1 MKSIFRATA
10 ILSGSSIASI
20 LVSLCTAKVMALCL
34 KPAGYGYYGLLQNF
48 VMLASLATGVGMA
61 TGIVR
66 LAAGAVK
73 LDDLPVVAAIRHA
86 SWWLFAATGAVAF
99 AVLAVFRGR
108 FSEWALGSASHG
120 AVIVILTVPLL
131 LTVAKNI
138 YMGTLN
144 AYHRVGTLARCAVFS
159 SLFSAG
165 VVIPMVLL
173 FGLKGVVPAVTV
185 DSLIACAVYRH
196 YLRRT
201 IGSVLVRPAAK
212 DTANAA
218 WSLLRFGGPYTAS
231 MLVGTGVQLA
241 LPMLVLHMLNAESVG
256 YYRAATAISVGYLG
270 FLVNAMTQ
278 DYYPRVSAAANKPG
292 VLVQL
297 VNEQHRL
304 VMLAA
309 VPMILGALALVPYLV
324 PLMYS
329 VQFRGSVD
337 ILEWQIIGD
346 LFRFSAWTMTCVIL
360 ARSRPSKYLL
370 TELIGG
376 AASIGSTWM
385 AVRWFGISGL
395 GIGFLAGYIIYYL
408 GAWLM
413 TKSELLPLVWTAANK
428 RAMLIGIGA
437 SLLIRVLPATPIAAW
452 RTPIALALALAIGIP
467 NARIIWQEFRGTP
480 KEPAVPVLGAV
491 GQD

>member
-20 LVSLCTAKVMALCL
+20 VVSLGTAKVMALYL

-48 VMLASLATGVGMA
+48 VVLASLATGVGMA

-66 LAAGAVK
+66 LGAGAARAN
-73 LDDLPVVAAIRHA
+73 DLHVLAAIQHA
-86 SWWLFAATGAVAF
+86 SWWLFAATGTVAF
-99 AVLAVFRGR
+99 AFLVVFRAR
-108 FSEWALGSASHG
+108 FSQWALGSTSHG
-120 AVIVILTVPLL
+120 TVIVIMTVPLL

-138 YMGTLN
+138 YMGILN
-144 AYHRVGTLARCAVFS
+144 AYHHVGALARCAVFS
-159 SLFSAG
+159 SVFSAG
-165 VVIPMVLL
+165 LVIPMVLI
-173 FGLKGVVPAVTV
+173 FGLKGIVPAVTL
-185 DSLIACAVYRH
+185 DSFIACAVYRH
-196 YLRRT
+196 FLRRT
-201 IGSVLVRPAAK
+201 VGSIPVKPTAK

-231 MLVGTGVQLA
+231 MLLGTGVQLA

-278 DYYPRVSAAANKPG
+278 DYYPRVSAAANKPAA
-292 VLVQL
+292 LVQL
-297 VNEQHRL
+297 INEQHRL

-324 PLMYS
+324 PLLYS
-329 VQFRGSVD
+329 VQFQGSVD

-346 LFRFSAWTMTCVIL
+346 LFRFSAWTMSCVIL
-360 ARSRPSKYLL
+360 ARSKPSKYLL
-370 TELIGG
+370 TEMIGG
-376 AASIGSTWM
+376 AASIGCTWM
-385 AVRWFGISGL
+385 AVRWFGIAGL
-395 GIGFLAGYIIYYL
+395 GLGFLLGYIIYYL

-413 TKSELLPLVWTAANK
+413 IKTELSMVWTPANR

-437 SLLIRVLPATPIAAW
+437 CLLIRALSVTPMAPW
-452 RTPIALALALAIGIP
+452 RTPIALALALVIGIP

-480 KEPAVPVLGAV
+480 KESPVPVLAG
-491 GQD
+491 GSHE